1 MRWYDRCWVLGGE
14 VGDWRSDRGAGGG
27 WRPLWLITLFKEPA
41 PPNHL
46 HGSTLQT
53 SSATR
58 DHTSTSPSVPA
69 ASLLHRS
76 PPDTRLSPHTAQRVE
91 QIASLV
97 EYWCHAAATK
107 RIINWLQK
115 QPYVVMDAIMNLIQR
130 VRRTR
135 SIRGLNIPNA
145 WLSSACKMYTFSCLI
160 THGLR
165 HEEDSLHITVKIAKI
180 FHFEKWQSTQD

>member
-1 MRWYDRCWVLGGE
+1 MIGVGCWGGE
-14 VGDWRSDRGAGGG
+14 VGDWRSDRGAGG

-76 PPDTRLSPHTAQRVE
+76 PPDTRLSPHTE

-97 EYWCHAAATK
+97 EY
-107 RIINWLQK
+107 
-115 QPYVVMDAIMNLIQR
+115 
-130 VRRTR
+130 
-135 SIRGLNIPNA
+135 
-145 WLSSACKMYTFSCLI
+145 
-160 THGLR
+160 
-165 HEEDSLHITVKIAKI
+165 
-180 FHFEKWQSTQD
+180 

>member
-1 MRWYDRCWVLGGE
+1 MIGVGCWGGRLGIG
-14 VGDWRSDRGAGGG
+14 GATGGRGGG

-97 EYWCHAAATK
+97 EY
-107 RIINWLQK
+107 
-115 QPYVVMDAIMNLIQR
+115 
-130 VRRTR
+130 
-135 SIRGLNIPNA
+135 
-145 WLSSACKMYTFSCLI
+145 
-160 THGLR
+160 
-165 HEEDSLHITVKIAKI
+165 
-180 FHFEKWQSTQD
+180 